1 MSHPS
6 RTVLDGCYRSMT
18 PTPYLLPVELIYR
31 ELARPKPQEAKPVS
45 VEAPP
50 AIELTRT
57 DVTAIIHRKLSA
69 TPEELQEII
78 ARAKDYKLTDGERN
92 QIACDLTIAMSQRA
106 RQVSG
111 RREDPSAR
119 FIHDT
124 LGLTVTP
131 YGLIERE
138 WYESQLKAGAEAIK
152 HCRNHRPPRCPCW
165 SEARQLIFDAQ
176 SVYDLKSPQ
185 GWAVTK
191 VYEILDELE
200 VASRPD
206 SGPSVA

>member
-1 MSHPS
+1 VPS
-6 RTVLDGCYRSMT
+6 
-18 PTPYLLPVELIYR
+18 YLPAVELIYR
-31 ELARPKPQEAKPVS
+31 ALATPKPEEAKPAS
-45 VEAPP
+45 VAAVKPP
-50 AIELTRT
+50 LTCS
-57 DVTAIIHRKLSA
+57 DVDAIIHRKRTA

-78 ARAKDYKLTDGERN
+78 DHGAQFKLTDGEKN

-106 RQVSG
+106 REVNR
-111 RREDPSAR
+111 RREDPGAR

-138 WYESQLKAGAEAIK
+138 WYEGQLKAGAEAIK
-152 HCRNHRPPRCPCW
+152 RCRNHRPPRCPCW

-176 SVYDLKSPQ
+176 SVYGLKSPQ
-185 GWAVTK
+185 AWAATK

-206 SGPSVA
+206 

>member
-1 MSHPS
+1 
-6 RTVLDGCYRSMT
+6 MT
-18 PTPYLLPVELIYR
+18 QYISATEKIYR
-31 ELARPKPQEAKPVS
+31 ELSQPKPPQPRLPVAADVKP
-45 VEAPP
+45 
-50 AIELTRT
+50 ITLTRA
-57 DVTAIIHRKLSA
+57 DVDAIIHRQRAA

-78 ARAKDYKLTDGERN
+78 EDHGKQFKLTEFERN
-92 QIACDLTIAMSQRA
+92 QLCCDLTISMSQRA
-106 RQVSG
+106 RQING

-138 WYESQLKAGAEAIK
+138 WYEGQLKAGAEAIK
-152 HCRNHRPPRCPCW
+152 RCRNHNPPRCPCW
-165 SEARQLIFDAQ
+165 REARQLIFDAQ
-176 SVYDLKSPQ
+176 SVYGIKSPQ
-185 GWAVTK
+185 AWAATK

-206 SGPSVA
+206 SGPSIA